1 MKTIFTT
8 LILLVTLN
16 VFSQEIKVNYNSDY
30 SLLSIKSDVKLD
42 QVTFDTVEEKPVF
55 LNKSYTYNK
64 VVDLKQRKNITLNT
78 KKLNV
83 KKYLLIHLRSN
94 NKTFTFVVNTKL

>member
-1 MKTIFTT
+1 MKTILT
-8 LILLVTLN
+8 LTVILISLK

-30 SLLSIKSDVKLD
+30 SLLSIKSDIKLD
-42 QVTFDTVEEKPVF
+42 EVTFDTVEEKPVF

-64 VVDLKQRKNITLNT
+64 VVDLKQRKIITLNT

-83 KKYLLIHLRSN
+83 KKIFINSLA
-94 NKTFTFVVNTKL
+94 

>member
-1 MKTIFTT
+1 MKTIFTLT
-8 LILLVTLN
+8 VILISLN

-30 SLLSIKSDVKLD
+30 SLLSIKSDIKLD